1 MRCRDFQ
8 RGATTRWT
16 HNSELLQVGLDW
28 YRFNLSME
36 GGRKLRSQMT
46 NMNVSDTH
54 QNPEVAESTEHKEN
68 VDNEKTMP
76 GEHSTDQNVML

>member
-1 MRCRDFQ
+1 
-8 RGATTRWT
+8 
-16 HNSELLQVGLDW
+16 
-28 YRFNLSME
+28 
-36 GGRKLRSQMT
+36 MT